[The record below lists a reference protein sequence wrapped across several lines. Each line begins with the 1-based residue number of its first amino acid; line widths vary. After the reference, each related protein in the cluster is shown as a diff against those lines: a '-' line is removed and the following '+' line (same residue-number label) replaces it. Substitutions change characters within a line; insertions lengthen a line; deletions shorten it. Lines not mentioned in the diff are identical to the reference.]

1 MQFSRPIPNRLLVI
15 SLLGSETNS
24 QIVKILD
31 SKTPPKFQ
39 TCHQKISSAT
49 SMKSRQFRGLTSR
62 VQNSKLRRSVP
73 VWRKIYS
80 ILLIYCTLWKLD
92 LNNLYGAWFNIMT
105 QQKVVVNLAFKYT
118 HEVCVQNHAN
128 YLKLHYFPRHT
139 WVTSVK
145 INISD
150 VRCLSVGRIAR
161 PKFEFFTNFQ
171 IIFDYPE
178 SSFFRLVREI
188 CFCRRIV
195 RSKSCYMFSLS
206 RLWRFP
212 PKNMVN
218 FNIQNRDFWF
228 GTNPV
233 GIVIFL
239 NFL

>member
-1 MQFSRPIPNRLLVI
+1 MLVTSWLKSDRKNEEIQILASSSLKKINFGQDQDWNFLKFSRPIPNRLLVI

-80 ILLIYCTLWKLD
+80 ILLIYRTLWKLD
-92 LNNLYGAWFNIMT
+92 LNNLYGVWFNIMT

-139 WVTSVK
+139 WVTPVK

-150 VRCLSVGRIAR
+150 VRCLSVGRIVP
-161 PKFEFFTNFQ
+161 PKFEFL
-171 IIFDYPE
+171 DE
-178 SSFFRLVREI
+178 
-188 CFCRRIV
+188 
-195 RSKSCYMFSLS
+195 K
-206 RLWRFP
+206 
-212 PKNMVN
+212 
-218 FNIQNRDFWF
+218 
-228 GTNPV
+228 
-233 GIVIFL
+233 
-239 NFL
+239 

>member
-1 MQFSRPIPNRLLVI
+1 MLVTSWLKSDRKNEEIQILASSSLKKINFGQDQAWNFLKFSRPIPNRLLVI

-24 QIVKILD
+24 QKVKILD

-49 SMKSRQFRGLTSR
+49 SMKSRKFRGLTSR

-80 ILLIYCTLWKLD
+80 ILLIYRILWKLD

-139 WVTSVK
+139 WPMWH
-145 INISD
+145 
-150 VRCLSVGRIAR
+150 G
-161 PKFEFFTNFQ
+161 
-171 IIFDYPE
+171 
-178 SSFFRLVREI
+178 
-188 CFCRRIV
+188 
-195 RSKSCYMFSLS
+195 SL
-206 RLWRFP
+206 P
-212 PKNMVN
+212 
-218 FNIQNRDFWF
+218 
-228 GTNPV
+228 
-233 GIVIFL
+233 
-239 NFL
+239 